1 MSSSNYIGTP
11 AIRACSYLDHT
22 ERGTAKELF
31 EKCKR
36 LGVLEWQDL
45 QKLSLKGN
53 VATYVFSY
61 TELFENP
68 VGLDEVRR
76 LLAKPK
82 ETFQSF
88 CTIDEELF
96 LSIYQAGVQ
105 GENHARQKVYPNVK

>member
-1 MSSSNYIGTP
+1 MDFVEIVQEHYVFRY
-11 AIRACSYLDHT
+11 A
-22 ERGTAKELF
+22 
-31 EKCKR
+31 
-36 LGVLEWQDL
+36 
-45 QKLSLKGN
+45 LSLKGN

-68 VGLDEVRR
+68 IGLDEVRR

-105 GENHARQKVYPNVK
+105 GENHARQKVYPNVN